1 MVLEHNMTG
10 TVVGEMLGVPGTIRR
25 VTFGILHVFAFRHG
39 LICREQVWIDSGRSS
54 PSAPPLGFAPEQ
66 GATVQAARFRIAT
79 PNSRR

>member
-1 MVLEHNMTG
+1 VVLEQNMTG
-10 TVVGEMLGVPGTIRR
+10 TTMGENARAPGTIRR
-25 VTFGILHVFAFRHG
+25 VTSSILHVFAFRHG
-39 LICREQVWIDSGRSS
+39 RICRERVWIDSGPSS